1 MTAALYYPP
10 IIILLAIVLAVANGD
25 ATLDTAHDILKST
38 SPEAVVS
45 STYPSVKLSLKFQE
59 WKNKFEREYKSIKE
73 EALRKLIWLDNHAH
87 IEAHNDQLPPPSY
100 TLGHNDFSDISNDE
114 FKQRFFLGEYS
125 PGIFDAKGR
134 SDRSIFPSTSQQRK
148 LRGSEDDV
156 LEAEK
161 ENEDESDSE
170 PVKDVPESKNWNDEG
185 AVSPVKNQ
193 WFCGSCWA
201 FSSVGAIEGARAIA
215 TGNLTE
221 LSVQQLIDC
230 DLTDLGCGGGLMNNA
245 FQYDEDSDGLCSYE
259 DYPYALHR
267 HWFSG
272 CSRYLPYCN
281 PVPHSRVAKFVNVTE
296 TEDDLKAAIATQ
308 PVSVAVSAG
317 TADWQFYRN
326 GVFSG
331 GCDDDIDHGVLAVG
345 YGHYDP
351 TVDPNAWTNA
361 TATDYF
367 LIKNSWGTLW
377 GDQGFIKLGRG
388 VGNEAEGGSSC
399 VLKFASRPIMRKDE

>member
-1 MTAALYYPP
+1 MAAALYYPS
-10 IIILLAIVLAVANGD
+10 ITILLLLALLAAASGD
-25 ATLDTAHDILKST
+25 ATLNSAQHVLDST
-38 SPEAVVS
+38 SPDVVVS
-45 STYPSVKLSLKFQE
+45 SSYPSVKLSTQFQE
-59 WKNKFEREYKSIKE
+59 WKDKFERKYKSIKE
-73 EALRKLIWLDNHAH
+73 EALRKLIWLENHAR
-87 IEAHNDQLPPPSY
+87 IETHNDQSPPPTY

-134 SDRSIFPSTSQQRK
+134 SDRSISQQRM
-148 LRGSEDDV
+148 LRGTEDDV
-156 LEAEK
+156 LEA
-161 ENEDESDSE
+161 DTD

-185 AVSPVKNQ
+185 VVSPVKNQ
-193 WFCGSCWA
+193 WFCGACWA

-245 FQYDEDSDGLCSYE
+245 FEYDENSDGLCSYE

-272 CSRYLPYCN
+272 CSRYLPFCKV
-281 PVPHSRVAKFVNVTE
+281 VPHSRVAKFVNVTE

-308 PVSVAVSAG
+308 PVSVAVAAG
-317 TADWQFYRN
+317 GVDWQFYRN
-326 GVFSG
+326 GVFSK

-345 YGHYDP
+345 FGHYDP
-351 TVDPNAWTNA
+351 ADDPDAWANTNA
-361 TATDYF
+361 SDYF
-367 LIKNSWGTLW
+367 LIKNSWGTMW
-377 GDQGFIKLGRG
+377 GEQGFIKLGRG

-399 VLKFASRPIMRKDE
+399 VLKFASRPIMRKDD